1 MTGNQT
7 ISTLLAHG
15 VLVETDADGELA
27 FGRDFLES
35 VAERTEQVRRDAW
48 SDAGLTR
55 LAAYRDTFAAVAAD
69 SPRLLGTYW
78 ALDDALADVSFAEL
92 LRVLVVVDQL
102 MHPPEKTAGAPD
114 GFLPVR
120 GDRVAGSSRLVRH
133 GVIYVWREDCDP
145 CDVMAG
151 QFDELAADLT
161 EDAVLLST
169 YGPDWARELNDA
181 FAVAGAPTTLFLKNG
196 AVDSRL
202 VGPYES
208 HIIAAELEAT
218 ATAVE

>member
-1 MTGNQT
+1 MTENLT
-7 ISTLLAHG
+7 ISTLLADG
-15 VLVETDADGELA
+15 VLVETDTDGELA
-27 FGRDFLES
+27 FARDFLDS

-48 SDAGLTR
+48 LDAGLTR
-55 LAAYRDTFAAVAAD
+55 TATYQDTFAAVAED

-92 LRVLVVVDQL
+92 LRVLVVVDQF
-102 MHPPEKTAGAPD
+102 MHPPEKTAGGPD
-114 GFLPVR
+114 GFLSVR
-120 GDRVAGSSRLVRH
+120 GDRVAGLSRFVRH
-133 GVIYVWREDCDP
+133 GAVYVWRKDCDP
-145 CDVMAG
+145 CDVMAE

-169 YGPDWARELNDA
+169 YGPEWARELNDA

-196 AVDSRL
+196 TVDSRL

-208 HIIAAELEAT
+208 HIIAAELKTT
-218 ATAVE
+218 AKAIE